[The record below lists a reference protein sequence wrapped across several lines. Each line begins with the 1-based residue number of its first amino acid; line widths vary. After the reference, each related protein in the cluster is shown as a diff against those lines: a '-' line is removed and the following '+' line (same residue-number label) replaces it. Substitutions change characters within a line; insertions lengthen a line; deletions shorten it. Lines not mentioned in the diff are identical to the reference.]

1 MAVVDADVPV
11 VVVAP
16 TNDLLD
22 KLKSNIEEVRA
33 RGSVMY
39 VFADSDDQFESE
51 DGMQVV
57 NLSHTNHLI
66 APILFVVPLQF
77 LSYYVALVKG
87 TDVDQPRNLAK
98 SVTVE

>member
-1 MAVVDADVPV
+1 
-11 VVVAP
+11 VVAP
-16 TNDLLD
+16 NNDLLD

-33 RGSVMY
+33 RGSIMY
-39 VFADSDDQFESE
+39 VFADSDDQFKSE
-51 DGMQVV
+51 EGLEVV
-57 NLSHTNHLI
+57 NMAHANSLI
-66 APILFVVPLQF
+66 APMLFIIPLQF